1 MRHIF
6 AAIGGA
12 MLLAGCSDG
21 LSFDGLNPANWF
33 DDSGSMSSTDGMTKV
48 DNRELV
54 PVVTNLTM
62 DPMGDGSGVVIVATG
77 VAAAQGYWDPVLVA
91 SNDGMP
97 LDGFL
102 TYEFRAAAPM
112 DESDGEMQSAD
123 QDSRELQAAITLT
136 SEQLEGVIGIRVNG
150 LSGDPYEIIL

>member
-48 DNRELV
+48 DNRDMV
-54 PVVTNLTM
+54 ANVTDLTM
-62 DPMGDGSGVVIVATG
+62 NSMGDSGIIIAATG
-77 VAAAQGYWDPVLVA
+77 VAPAQGYWDPVLVA
-91 SNDGMP
+91 TNDEMP

-102 TYEFRAAAPM
+102 TYEFRASAPM
-112 DESDGEMQSAD
+112 DESDGEMQSANED
-123 QDSRELQAAITLT
+123 DSYQLQAARTLT
-136 SEQLEGVIGIRVNG
+136 VEQLEGVIGIRVIG
-150 LSGDPYEIIL
+150 LGNHQELIL